1 MLQALLTSALS
12 GLKADMAAQAQR
24 VAVMIGLSLVALL
37 IFFVGL
43 GAFATAAALALEP
56 FIGLPAAAA
65 AVGAAALLLAAMLV
79 FIGTYRKPAPSRSS
93 QTVDEASRAIG
104 EASAAAQKSMAEF
117 SDIAKGAP
125 LPILLS
131 ALALGV
137 LFGSKPKRR
146 RK

>member
-24 VAVMIGLSLVALL
+24 VAVIIGLSLAALL
-37 IFFVGL
+37 IFLVGL

-56 FIGLPAAAA
+56 FIGLPGAAA

-79 FIGTYRKPAPSRSS
+79 FIGTYRKPTRGS
-93 QTVDEASRAIG
+93 QAVDEASRALG
-104 EASAAAQKSMAEF
+104 EASAAAQKSLSEF
-117 SDIAKGAP
+117 SSIAKDAS
-125 LPILLS
+125 LPVLLS

-137 LFGSKPKRR
+137 LFGSKKPKRR